1 VRIRI
6 LHLVDTL
13 GVGGLQN
20 GLANL
25 LGLLDT
31 ARFEHVICT
40 MRSGGQGATQP
51 LPAGR
56 AEIVPLSKAE
66 AKARFQTQAIAR
78 KIRAI
83 KPDIVHT
90 RNWGTAEGML
100 AAWWVEGCARIHSE
114 HGIDWDTTKGEPW
127 RRVALRRLAFEAA
140 HRVLSVSHELKELH
154 ARRTGFPGRKIEVI
168 HNGVDSA
175 RFAPDAAARERIR
188 RELAIADEEF
198 CVGCVGNLI
207 PVKDH
212 LTILNAMDRLAPLR
226 RGWRLL
232 LVGDGPELRQLKSFA
247 DAHEGW
253 KSQVIFLGRR
263 ADVPA
268 VLNAMDAYVLCSLTE
283 GISNSLLEAMATGLP
298 VLATHT
304 GGNPEVVV
312 DAESGRLFPVG
323 DAAGLAERLVELMD
337 RTELRAQL
345 GAAALRRV
353 RAEFSM
359 DSMVR
364 RYEEIYQSPCSY
376 EPAPMSAPARL

>member
-1 VRIRI
+1 M
-6 LHLVDTL
+6 
-13 GVGGLQN
+13 QN

-40 MRSGGQGATQP
+40 MRPSGPGATQP
-51 LPAGR
+51 LPASR
-56 AEIVPLSKAE
+56 AEIVSLSQDE
-66 AKARFQTQAIAR
+66 AKKRFQASAIAR
-78 KIRAI
+78 QIREL

-100 AAWWVEGCARIHSE
+100 AAAWIGRCARIHSE
-114 HGIDWDTTKGEPW
+114 HGIDWDTTTGEPW

-140 HRVLSVSHELKELH
+140 HRVLSVSQELKQLH
-154 ARRTGFPGRKIEVI
+154 ARRTGFPARKIEVI
-168 HNGVDSA
+168 HNGVDSL
-175 RFAPDAAARERIR
+175 RFAPDAAARDRVR
-188 RELAIADEEF
+188 RELAIASEQF
-198 CVGCVGNLI
+198 CIGCVGNLI
-207 PVKDH
+207 PVKDY
-212 LTILNAMDRLAPLR
+212 LTILNAVDRLALSR

-232 LVGDGPELRQLKSFA
+232 LAGDGPELGRLKAFV

-268 VLNAMDAYVLCSLTE
+268 LLNAMDVYVLCSLTE

-298 VLATHT
+298 VLATRT

-312 DAESGRLFPVG
+312 DGKSGLLFPVG
-323 DAAGLAERLVELMD
+323 DADALAKCLLALMD
-337 RTELRAQL
+337 GSELRAQL
-345 GAAALRRV
+345 GALALRRV
-353 RAEFSM
+353 RTEFSM

-364 RYEEIYQSPCSY
+364 RYEEIYLNPCRHQQASV
-376 EPAPMSAPARL
+376 SAPARL